1 MKKLILSLVALF
13 VATMSFAQST
23 LVATLTHTDTG
34 IVSIFTNNTA
44 LQQAL
49 KAAKDGDIIS
59 LSTGQ
64 FFAGEITKNV
74 TLRGVGMNE
83 NKSSDNSHGS
93 TVVTQTVKINIPSDA
108 KGKLRLEGVYFR
120 DSLQYFSDLKNA
132 TFEKCRFNTI
142 MYVSPSET
150 QFGKLS
156 DCTFLHCRVA
166 KCMIISKDSHVSFHN
181 SVVCNPCNA
190 EQLNSNYEFL
200 NCVVLLTSSWTLK
213 NGNKYNYAQVVKNSV
228 FRNCI
233 IKAGCLSVNTD
244 DQINSALSRTCTVTY
259 CYGCMGSGHNVFRN
273 LDAIANTTNKFV
285 DWNSSWID
293 YSDTNQ
299 YTMSEE
305 NKAKYPGSD
314 GSVVGIHGG
323 ALPYSEDPIR
333 PKILNVLVGKRT
345 TSTGYL
351 PVQIQAQDAKY

>member
-13 VATMSFAQST
+13 IATMSFAQST

-34 IVSIFTNNTA
+34 TVSIFTNNTA

-64 FFAGEITKNV
+64 FFAGEITKNI

-93 TVVTQTVKINIPSDA
+93 TVVTQTLKINIPSDA
-108 KGKLRLEGVYFR
+108 KGKLRFEGVYFR

-132 TFEKCRFNTI
+132 TFEKCRFYTFR
-142 MYVSPSET
+142 YRSPSET
-150 QFGKLS
+150 QSGKLS

-166 KCMIISKDSHVSFHN
+166 NSITISKDSHVSFHN
-181 SVVCNPCNA
+181 SVVCNPFNV
-190 EQLNSNYEFL
+190 EQLNSNFEFL
-200 NCVVLLTSSWTLK
+200 NCVVRFTFTWTV
-213 NGNKYNYAQVVKNSV
+213 GSNKYCYAQAVENSV
-228 FRNCI
+228 YRNCI
-233 IKAGCLSVNTD
+233 IKANLTGTGTD
-244 DQINSALSRTCTVTY
+244 SQINSALSNTCTVTY
-259 CYGCMGSGHNVFRN
+259 CYGCMDNGYNVFRN
-273 LDAIANTTNKFV
+273 LDAIANSTNKV
-285 DWNSSWID
+285 VNWDSSWIS

-299 YTMSEE
+299 FNLSAES
-305 NKAKYPGSD
+305 KAKYLGSD
-314 GSVVGIHGG
+314 GTEVGIHGG

-345 TSTGYL
+345 TATGYL

>member
-1 MKKLILSLVALF
+1 MKKFLLAFALLVLT
-13 VATMSFAQST
+13 TMSYAQST

-34 IVSIFTNNTA
+34 TVSIFTNNTA

-64 FFAGEITKNV
+64 FFAGEITKNI

-93 TVVTQTVKINIPSDA
+93 TVVTQTLKINIPSDA
-108 KGKLRLEGVYFR
+108 KGKLRFEGVYFR

-132 TFEKCRFNTI
+132 TFEKCRFYTFR
-142 MYVSPSET
+142 YRSPSET
-150 QFGKLS
+150 QSGKLS

-166 KCMIISKDSHVSFHN
+166 NSITISKDSHVSFHN
-181 SVVCNPCNA
+181 SVVCNPFNA
-190 EQLNSNYEFL
+190 EQLNSNFEFL
-200 NCVVLLTSSWTLK
+200 NCYVRLFTWWTVG
-213 NGNKYNYAQVVKNSV
+213 NNKYYYGQAVENSV
-228 FRNCI
+228 YRNCLI
-233 IKAGCLSVNTD
+233 VCNTSDHGSLSK
-244 DQINSALSRTCTVTY
+244 TCTVSY
-259 CYGCMGSGHNVFRN
+259 CVGYSTGNTASVFNFIDAVSNSTNKNCSPVVFRPS
-273 LDAIANTTNKFV
+273 LR
-285 DWNSSWID
+285 ID
-293 YSDTNQ
+293 DGYSDTNQ
-299 YTMSEE
+299 YVLTDEA
-305 NKAKYPGSD
+305 KAKYLGSD
-314 GSVVGIHGG
+314 GTEVGIHGG